1 VTMEG
6 PTPRLDPVDQRQ
18 LLQADLQRRHN
29 DPGFVDRVKARIA
42 ADLAILDRLA
52 QYDAE
57 HR

>member
-1 VTMEG
+1 MGEPVN
-6 PTPRLDPVDQRQ
+6 RLQHVDQRQ
-18 LLQADLQRRHN
+18 LIEADVQRRRN

-42 ADLAILDRLA
+42 ADLAILERLA